1 MLNSSYILVL
11 LSGNLV
17 YGHAIEITIGLISYA
32 NMSIDFLDEALI
44 RAAVTFFRTAKYVQ
58 RCYES
63 KIMRTTDRLSRPV
76 VVYFLN

>member
-17 YGHAIEITIGLISYA
+17 YGHAIEITIGLVSYA

-44 RAAVTFFRTAKYVQ
+44 RAAVTFFRLQNMFKGVMKV
-58 RCYES
+58 RS
-63 KIMRTTDRLSRPV
+63 
-76 VVYFLN
+76 